1 MSRQLSGMIS
11 LIWIATTVVAL
22 ADDWPQWRGPQ
33 RDGEWRETGI
43 VSRFSSDQLPLR
55 WRVPVGSGYSG
66 PTVAKGRVYV
76 TDRLLDPQRER
87 VLCFDMETGK
97 ELWKVTYDCPYKGI
111 GYQAGPRASVSIEDG
126 RAYALG
132 AMGHFHCLDAARGTV
147 IWKKDLNAEFSIDM
161 PIWGIAASPLIYEDR
176 ILLQIGG
183 EKACVVALQKSSG
196 ETLWTALSDDRAS
209 Y

>member
-11 LIWIATTVVAL
+11 LIWIATPVVSL

-97 ELWKVTYDCPYKGI
+97 
-111 GYQAGPRASVSIEDG
+111 
-126 RAYALG
+126 
-132 AMGHFHCLDAARGTV
+132 
-147 IWKKDLNAEFSIDM
+147 
-161 PIWGIAASPLIYEDR
+161 
-176 ILLQIGG
+176 
-183 EKACVVALQKSSG
+183 
-196 ETLWTALSDDRAS
+196 
-209 Y
+209 

>member
-11 LIWIATTVVAL
+11 LIWIATTVVSL

-97 ELWKVTYDCPYKGI
+97 ELWKVTYDFPYKGI

-132 AMGHFHCLDAARGTV
+132 AMGHFHCLDAA
-147 IWKKDLNAEFSIDM
+147 LS
-161 PIWGIAASPLIYEDR
+161 LIH
-176 ILLQIGG
+176 I
-183 EKACVVALQKSSG
+183 
-196 ETLWTALSDDRAS
+196 
-209 Y
+209 